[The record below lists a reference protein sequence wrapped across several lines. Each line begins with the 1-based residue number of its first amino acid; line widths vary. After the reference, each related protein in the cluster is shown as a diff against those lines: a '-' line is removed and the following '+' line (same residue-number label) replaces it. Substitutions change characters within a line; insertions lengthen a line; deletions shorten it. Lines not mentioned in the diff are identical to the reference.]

1 MRAPLLALG
10 LVLLPS
16 VVFPTPASSRGFA
29 WFLAHSTAEGSC
41 SGQRVVATYYD
52 SGHRTASGQ
61 VFNAAAYTAAHR
73 TLPFG
78 SRVTVTNPAN
88 GRSVVVEI
96 NDRGPF
102 TSGVTLDL
110 ARGECDR
117 HASNAMG
124 VHALIWR
131 CRTS

>member
-16 VVFPTPASSRGFA
+16 VLFPTPASSRGFA
-29 WFLAHSTAEGSC
+29 WFFAHSPAEG
-41 SGQRVVATYYD
+41 YD

-110 ARGECDR
+110 ARG
-117 HASNAMG
+117 AANAIGMHQTQW
-124 VHALIWR
+124 VCML
-131 CRTS
+131 

>member
-1 MRAPLLALG
+1 MRASVLALG
-10 LVLLPS
+10 LALLPS
-16 VVFPTPASSRGFA
+16 ALLPTAASGRGFA
-29 WFLAHSTAEGSC
+29 WFFAHAPAEGSC
-41 SGQRVVATYYD
+41 SGQRVVATFYN

-61 VFNAAAYTAAHR
+61 IFNAAAHTAAHR

-78 SRVTVTNPAN
+78 SRITVTNPEN

-110 ARGECDR
+110 ARGAAQAIGMHQTQWVC
-117 HASNAMG
+117 M
-124 VHALIWR
+124 L
-131 CRTS
+131 